1 MTSGSAPAPA
11 EDKKKGLSKVVSRWK
26 TVLKR
31 SDGSKRF
38 SMTPRTPAT
47 AGPSAPK
54 SDAPA
59 PKPAAAPAP
68 AEEKPVPATEPK
80 TPVPETPRPT
90 KVSRAEIN
98 AERARKLGERF
109 QLNIEPHEWATL
121 AGEKDA
127 WRIEKPIRMRIHRTC
142 HKCNTTFGAN
152 KVCGNCEHPRCT
164 KCPRYPLKKKEKGKT
179 AVAGVAGAIE
189 VDTVWSPHEKIALTK
204 PSLKAGGQPLVRK
217 KPMQRVRRTCCECST
232 LYLSGNKIC
241 SSCAH
246 TRCADCPRDPA
257 KKKKYPDGYP
267 GDRPSATTKK
277 YACHK
282 CDRTFP
288 AAAEGTADPP
298 PECTRC
304 KHVKCD
310 MCLTALPRKVVPE
323 PDPEVLKR
331 VEEKLRGLSLRGAGG
346 VSTGVGS

>member
-1 MTSGSAPAPA
+1 MSSSAPRGSAPPPA
-11 EDKKKGLSKVVSRWK
+11 EDKKKGLSKMVSRMK
-26 TVLKR
+26 TVLRR

-38 SMTPRTPAT
+38 SMTARTPAT

-54 SDAPA
+54 AEAPA
-59 PKPAAAPAP
+59 PKPAAAPV
-68 AEEKPVPATEPK
+68 EEKPVPAPATESK
-80 TPVPETPRPT
+80 SPVPETPRPT

-109 QLNIEPHEWATL
+109 QLSIEPHEWATL

-152 KVCGNCEHPRCT
+152 KACGNCQHQRCT
-164 KCPRYPLKKKEKGKT
+164 KCPKYPVKKKEKGKT
-179 AVAGVAGAIE
+179 AVAGVDGAIE
-189 VDTVWSPHEKIALTK
+189 VDTLWKPTEKIVLTK
-204 PSLKAGGQPLVRK
+204 PSHKADGQPLVRK
-217 KPMQRVRRTCCECST
+217 KPMQRVRRNCCECST
-232 LYLSGNKIC
+232 LYLSGSKIC
-241 SSCAH
+241 SNCAH

-267 GDRPSATTKK
+267 GDRPSVTNKK

-288 AAAEGTADPP
+288 VVADADPP
-298 PECTRC
+298 PECMRC

-310 MCLTALPRKVVPE
+310 MCMIALPRKVVPE
-323 PDPEVLKR
+323 PDQEILNR
-331 VEEKLRGLSLRGAGG
+331 VEERLKGLSLRSAG
-346 VSTGVGS
+346 VSS